1 MEPYEGTPMLRVLDE
16 QGEDLVEPMD
26 IRQTAHEQ
34 IGTYLNIPRKY
45 YDRMQTED
53 PDLLACNVNSWFRK
67 NPEQRMIRTM
77 DGHARAFL
85 SNRYRRIDNLDVA
98 RATLPIIAEMP
109 EARYESCE
117 ITDDYL
123 FLKVVNPRL
132 TAEVVPGDI
141 VQAGVVISNS
151 ETGRGAVCVQP
162 LVYRLICS
170 NGMTVNEARTRRN
183 HVGRINLSEE
193 NFSIYRDETLAVD
206 DQAFIMKLQDTVRAA
221 VEEAKFAFVV
231 DKMREAAGIKL
242 NTAKIPD
249 IVKMTG
255 SSLGYTDSEGESI
268 MKYLIEGGDLS
279 LYGLANA
286 VTRYSQ
292 DVESYDR
299 ASKLEEIGYNVLTMP
314 ADLYRSISHV
324 DSLVA

>member
-1 MEPYEGTPMLRVLDE
+1 
-16 QGEDLVEPMD
+16 
-26 IRQTAHEQ
+26 
-34 IGTYLNIPRKY
+34 
-45 YDRMQTED
+45 
-53 PDLLACNVNSWFRK
+53 
-67 NPEQRMIRTM
+67 
-77 DGHARAFL
+77 
-85 SNRYRRIDNLDVA
+85 
-98 RATLPIIAEMP
+98 
-109 EARYESCE
+109 
-117 ITDDYL
+117 
-123 FLKVVNPRL
+123 
-132 TAEVVPGDI
+132 
-141 VQAGVVISNS
+141 
-151 ETGRGAVCVQP
+151 
-162 LVYRLICS
+162 
-170 NGMTVNEARTRRN
+170 
-183 HVGRINLSEE
+183 
-193 NFSIYRDETLAVD
+193 
-206 DQAFIMKLQDTVRAA
+206 MKLQDTVRAA